1 MRHLL
6 AYRKLNRT
14 SEHRKALFKNMLN
27 SLIKYEQI
35 TTTLP
40 KAKEL
45 KPQIDKA
52 ITLGKKNN
60 LHAKKDLFSKL
71 QDKSSVNKL
80 VKTLSQ
86 RYEKRKGGYSRV
98 MKAGFRYGDNAPM
111 AVIELVDR
119 NVEAKKVDIK
129 KKSPEKT
136 PDKLPEIQPK
146 TTQKKSVI
154 KK

>member
-1 MRHLL
+1 M
-6 AYRKLNRT
+6 
-14 SEHRKALFKNMLN
+14 
-27 SLIKYEQI
+27 
-35 TTTLP
+35 
-40 KAKEL
+40 
-45 KPQIDKA
+45 
-52 ITLGKKNN
+52 
-60 LHAKKDLFSKL
+60 
-71 QDKSSVNKL
+71 QDESSVNKL